1 MFTLKDMLGATRLE
15 VHQEAP
21 GGVEA
26 KPQFTEYVPRQHE
39 DLDSILGTQE
49 NIQVGGVQL

>member
-49 NIQVGGVQL
+49 NIQVGAVQL

>member
-21 GGVEA
+21 GGAEA
-26 KPQFTEYVPRQHE
+26 KPQPLMEYVPRQHE
-39 DLDSILGTQE
+39 DLSSILG
-49 NIQVGGVQL
+49 IQVNT

>member
-21 GGVEA
+21 GGAEA
-26 KPQFTEYVPRQHE
+26 KPQLMEYVPRQHE
-39 DLDSILGTQE
+39 DLSSILGTQV
-49 NIQVGGVQL
+49 NT

>member
-21 GGVEA
+21 GA
-26 KPQFTEYVPRQHE
+26 LPQPLMEYVPRQHE
-39 DLDSILGTQE
+39 DLSSILGTQV
-49 NIQVGGVQL
+49 NT